1 VQCNFVF
8 QENERFYVYF
18 SNHHEYEL
26 TADSL
31 EDKNKIFNLLNQ
43 IIEENSI
50 GFEDDSDEEVG
61 SAASAQQDVLK
72 QGQLEK
78 RGHSAAY
85 FTWAKRW
92 IKIVSGS
99 LSYYKMD
106 DFHNA
111 LNSIQLGAGFSTIQK
126 VDHNGFSVSTKTK
139 TFHFRVPNPNNA
151 RPHSAVIAER
161 DKWFETLTAAVMP
174 SKQRPVS
181 IGQEIELDSESQ
193 DPSIMF
199 KMLSRELKSLSQSL
213 SHIEGSTFAVAQVRK
228 LQQMTKAIQHRTSLR
243 NTTTKPPNTPPVMY
257 VADGLIVLLYER
269 SVGQAP
275 FTSC

>member
-1 VQCNFVF
+1 
-8 QENERFYVYF
+8 
-18 SNHHEYEL
+18 L
-26 TADSL
+26 T
-31 EDKNKIFNLLNQ
+31 
-43 IIEENSI
+43 
-50 GFEDDSDEEVG
+50 DEEVG

-139 TFHFRVPNPNNA
+139 TF
-151 RPHSAVIAER
+151 
-161 DKWFETLTAAVMP
+161 
-174 SKQRPVS
+174 Q
-181 IGQEIELDSESQ
+181 
-193 DPSIMF
+193 
-199 KMLSRELKSLSQSL
+199 
-213 SHIEGSTFAVAQVRK
+213 
-228 LQQMTKAIQHRTSLR
+228 
-243 NTTTKPPNTPPVMY
+243 
-257 VADGLIVLLYER
+257 
-269 SVGQAP
+269 
-275 FTSC
+275 